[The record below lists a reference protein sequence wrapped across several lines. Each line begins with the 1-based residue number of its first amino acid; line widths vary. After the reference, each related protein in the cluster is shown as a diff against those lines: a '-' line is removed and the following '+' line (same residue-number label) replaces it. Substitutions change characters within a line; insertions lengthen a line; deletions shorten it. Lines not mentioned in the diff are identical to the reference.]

1 MDDNNDLSFVQVSYG
16 KNLTRG
22 YCFERNETMPSY
34 RRELDISIQTEHTS
48 QIFFLAYHIV
58 SILPFY
64 LVLIPNSLYVL
75 AEEFIS
81 DS

>member
-1 MDDNNDLSFVQVSYG
+1 MAKIRPEGTVLSG
-16 KNLTRG
+16 
-22 YCFERNETMPSY
+22 NETMPSY
-34 RRELDISIQTEHTS
+34 RRELDISIQTEHTL

-81 DS
+81 HS